1 MKNLKKTGKR
11 FFAMFLSLV
20 MALGIMQVTA
30 LAGTFDSVTVHF
42 RVFDESTGQVYELD
56 KTDTAYASQ
65 TTSWQSAPYQVPNL
79 STLIPSGASFGR
91 VTKATAT
98 NVQTYESFNQGTTI
112 YFSTNANSGTIT
124 YWVNWYKSG
133 SGSGT
138 GSNQNENVNIGTG
151 GRYSWTQYIRYHSN
165 YPDGTDYTYT
175 VAYNIQSYSNM
186 YNTFGQV
193 IKTLAGVGFSV
204 PSGYSAKTPIWN
216 TAKNGSGTG
225 YAPNSNYV
233 FYQSQANKTLDLY
246 AQYEAEGGT
255 PATPVTL
262 TYMDGDTVYRTIS
275 GFLAGD
281 PVTVIDCTTEKEGYT
296 FKGWDTSANATN
308 VVYAAGAVFQI
319 MGNTTLYAVWE
330 EDTPVPTTTTLK
342 LLKGIDGITQAQLP
356 DDFALTAVV
365 RNVTTKQQQTYTIDK
380 NTVGLN
386 LEIDISLSDTY
397 SVTMSEANYD
407 VNGYTCEAT
416 GGEDA
421 IDIGGTYIYTIAP
434 NTVNPICTINNNYTS
449 NAPVEP
455 TKPETTKTVQ
465 RWDNGWVDVEVDPD
479 TNETEEIDPGT
490 RLKYTV
496 RVTNPGSVPYENL
509 RVSDVMSF
517 ELALDQD
524 SCQGVL
530 KTTDG
535 SVISLDKPSISVIPN
550 RSTTQT
556 WNIAR
561 DIPAGAV
568 VEITYEAVVG
578 EYQVTSMDNRVSA
591 APNALQT
598 TRYATNDI
606 ADNDLTSAAIVKVI
620 TKAPTEN
627 VANPSNSTMVEDT
640 SDADSGLGA

>member
-204 PSGYSAKTPIWN
+204 PSGYSAKTPVWN

-308 VVYAAGAVFQI
+308 IVYAAGSTFQI

-330 EDTPVPTTTTLK
+330 ENTPVPTTTTLK
-342 LLKGIDGITQAQLP
+342 IRKDVTGDLTADKLP
-356 DDFALTAVV
+356 DNFQAMATIQNLTTNE
-365 RNVTTKQQQTYTIDK
+365 RT
-380 NTVGLN
+380 
-386 LEIDISLSDTY
+386 
-397 SVTMSEANYD
+397 SVTLSKTKLQEEVTISKNDAYNVMITESNYD
-407 VNGYTCEAT
+407 VTNYSCEISGAAGAMVAGNMVIYNVAAGSTEPICFIENKYTSTTPPAPDKDLEVTMKLEKEVGDGNWVEVPVNEDFESEPLNPDEHVRYTITVFNPNSVSVSNQTIVNDLDPLLELQEGTCHAELIVGTTSTPLAT
-416 GGEDA
+416 VIDPPIDEFGSEIRCLVENFTAGATATITYDA
-421 IDIGGTYIYTIAP
+421 IVRSEEASTLLNVVYINDGVMRARGINYRATAEDVLGT
-434 NTVNPICTINNNYTS
+434 
-449 NAPVEP
+449 
-455 TKPETTKTVQ
+455 
-465 RWDNGWVDVEVDPD
+465 
-479 TNETEEIDPGT
+479 
-490 RLKYTV
+490 L
-496 RVTNPGSVPYENL
+496 
-509 RVSDVMSF
+509 
-517 ELALDQD
+517 
-524 SCQGVL
+524 
-530 KTTDG
+530 
-535 SVISLDKPSISVIPN
+535 PS
-550 RSTTQT
+550 
-556 WNIAR
+556 
-561 DIPAGAV
+561 
-568 VEITYEAVVG
+568 
-578 EYQVTSMDNRVSA
+578 
-591 APNALQT
+591 
-598 TRYATNDI
+598 
-606 ADNDLTSAAIVKVI
+606 AIVKLV
-620 TKAPTEN
+620 
-627 VANPSNSTMVEDT
+627 VAVPNSNEPGEQELDIDSTN
-640 SDADSGLGA
+640 SDAGLGV